1 MLFKRLLSMTEAE
14 QVEFVKER
22 RLARINN
29 KQELTSLRRK
39 NKNVTVKD
47 LARELGMSELELI
60 ALINKE
66 ETK

>member
-1 MLFKRLLSMTEAE
+1 MTEAE